1 MWFGKHHLVAL
12 LVSLKIGTRT
22 APPSLLNDV
31 PGKSVMCTCWWV
43 VGWCGRADCWAVITK
58 ANWWPEQ
65 TERITLG
72 PGLIL
77 RCTAL
82 YLVSF

>member
-1 MWFGKHHLVAL
+1 MLV
-12 LVSLKIGTRT
+12 G
-22 APPSLLNDV
+22 
-31 PGKSVMCTCWWV
+31 GW
-43 VGWCGRADCWAVITK
+43 WCGRADCWAVITK

-72 PGLIL
+72 PGLTL

-82 YLVSF
+82 YLVSFYFDINTVINIQYTIYTTFGGAN